1 MSELGNITSPEAL
14 RAAIKGQSDAD
25 IIAGVTA
32 QGIDN
37 VLDLVFAGMKIAFQP
52 AKAGG
57 QAAVIQY
64 DVDTTEGKKSYQ
76 IVVKDGAC
84 DVVKGGTAT
93 PRVTLILNLA
103 NFLKLITNNLNGMQ
117 AFMTGALKVTG
128 DVMFAQTMQ
137 GWFDQPK

>member
-1 MSELGNITSPEAL
+1 MSNLGNITNPQDLRNAL
-14 RAAIKGQSDAD
+14 KGQSDAD

-64 DVDTTEGKKSYQ
+64 NVDTAEGLKSYQ
-76 IVVKDGAC
+76 IVVKDGTC
-84 DVVKGGTAT
+84 DVNKGGTAT

>member
-1 MSELGNITSPEAL
+1 MSDLGKITNPQDL
-14 RAAIKGQSDAD
+14 RNAIKGQSDAD
-25 IIAGVTA
+25 IVAGVTS

-37 VLDLVFAGMKIAFQP
+37 VLDLIFAGMKIAFQP

-64 DVDTTEGKKSYQ
+64 NVDTAEGLKSYQ

-84 DVVKGGTAT
+84 DVVKGGTAQ
-93 PRVTLILNLA
+93 PRVTLILNLP

>member
-1 MSELGNITSPEAL
+1 MSDLGNISSPQEL
-14 RAAIKGQSDAD
+14 RNAIKGRSDAE
-25 IIAGVTA
+25 IVAGVQS

-37 VLDLVFAGMKIAFQP
+37 VLDLVFAGMKTAFLP

-57 QAAVIQY
+57 QSAVIQY
-64 DVDTTEGKKSYQ
+64 DLDTPEGKKSYQ
-76 IVVKDGAC
+76 ITIKDGEC
-84 DVVKGGTAT
+84 NIVKGGTEKA
-93 PRVTLILNLA
+93 RVTLILNLS

>member
-1 MSELGNITSPEAL
+1 MSNLGNITNPQDLRNAL
-14 RAAIKGQSDAD
+14 KGQSDAD
-25 IIAGVTA
+25 IVAGVTA

-64 DVDTTEGKKSYQ
+64 NVDTAEGVKSYQ
-76 IVVKDGAC
+76 IVVKDGTC
-84 DVVKGGTAT
+84 DVIKGGTAQ

>member
-1 MSELGNITSPEAL
+1 MSDLGNISSPAEL
-14 RAAIKGQSDAD
+14 KNAIKGRSDAE
-25 IIAGVTA
+25 IIEGVKS
-32 QGIDN
+32 QGIDK
-37 VLDLVFAGMKIAFQP
+37 VLDLVFAGMKMAFLP

-64 DVDTTEGKKSYQ
+64 DLDTPDGKKSYQ

-84 DVVKGGTAT
+84 DIIKGGTAQ

>member
-1 MSELGNITSPEAL
+1 MSDLGNISSPQEL
-14 RAAIKGQSDAD
+14 RNAIKGRSDAE
-25 IIAGVTA
+25 IVEGVKA

-37 VLDLVFAGMKIAFQP
+37 VLDLVFAGMKTAFLA

-57 QAAVIQY
+57 QSAVIQY
-64 DVDTTEGKKSYQ
+64 DLDTPDGKKSYQ
-76 IVVKDGAC
+76 IIVKDGEC
-84 DVVKGGTAT
+84 NIVKDGTEKA
-93 PRVTLILNLA
+93 RVTLILNLS